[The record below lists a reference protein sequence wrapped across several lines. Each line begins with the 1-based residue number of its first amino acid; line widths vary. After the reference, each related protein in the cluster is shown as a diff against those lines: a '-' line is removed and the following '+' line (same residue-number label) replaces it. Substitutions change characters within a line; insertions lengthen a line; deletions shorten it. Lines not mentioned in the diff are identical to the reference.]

1 LIQINVERIASAL
14 SFHLVRRRA
23 HQSRKEMNES
33 SHTPLPQPAGR
44 RGSEGVRRVAATV
57 GRGIAGLDPGYFALV
72 MATGIISNVFFL
84 QGQRTLSNAL
94 FALNLAIY
102 GCLWLLTIVRAARF
116 TAPLRADLT
125 SPQRVFLF
133 FTTVA
138 ANDVLGMSLALRGCS
153 SAALVLWLVAC
164 ALWLGLTYLGF
175 AVYLFRNAGGTDV
188 IGGAWLNAIVGTQSL
203 AILGGAA
210 ALPAVHAAPQAF
222 VLLPA
227 LWAVGLGLYAIL
239 IVLLANR
246 MFFAPVT
253 PESVEPLLWVVMGA
267 AAISVNAGVV
277 VASDA
282 AVTPF
287 LQSLRPFFAAV
298 TLAVWA
304 WATWWIPL
312 LVLIGVWKHGLHRL
326 SIRYTPMLWS
336 MVFPLGMYAA
346 ATLRLSRLADVPA
359 LITWSQTMAWIAL
372 AAWAATAAGLI
383 AASASARR
391 G

>member
-1 LIQINVERIASAL
+1 
-14 SFHLVRRRA
+14 
-23 HQSRKEMNES
+23 MNES
-33 SHTPLPQPAGR
+33 ARSRTSLPQPAGWR
-44 RGSEGVRRVAATV
+44 WPEGWRSAAAAI
-57 GRGIAGLDPGYFALV
+57 GRTIAGLDPGYFALV

-84 QGQRTLSNAL
+84 QGQRTLSDAL
-94 FALNLAIY
+94 FALNLAAY
-102 GCLWLLTIVRAARF
+102 GCLWLLTIMRAARF
-116 TAPLRADLT
+116 SAAVRADLT
-125 SPQRVFLF
+125 SPSRVFLF
-133 FTTVA
+133 FTIVA
-138 ANDVLGMSLALRGCS
+138 ATDVLGMSLALRGFG
-153 SAALVLWLVAC
+153 SAALVLWFLAC

-175 AVYLFRNAGGTDV
+175 AVYLFRHTGGTDV

-210 ALPAVHAAPQAF
+210 ALPAAHVAPQAF

-246 MFFAPVT
+246 MFFAPIT

-277 VASDA
+277 VASDG

-287 LQSLRPFFAAV
+287 LQSLKPFFSAV

-312 LVLIGVWKHGLHRL
+312 LVLIGLWKHGLHRL
-326 SIRYTPMLWS
+326 PIRYTPMLWS

-359 LITWSQTMAWIAL
+359 LMTWSQTMAWVAL
-372 AAWAATAAGLI
+372 AAWAATALALV
-383 AASASARR
+383 ASLLAPRT
-391 G
+391 

>member
-1 LIQINVERIASAL
+1 MDDSAR
-14 SFHLVRRRA
+14 SRPHLTQPPVRRR
-23 HQSRKEMNES
+23 
-33 SHTPLPQPAGR
+33 P
-44 RGSEGVRRVAATV
+44 EGLRSIAAKV
-57 GRGIAGLDPGYFALV
+57 ERNAANLDPGYFALV

-84 QGQRTLSNAL
+84 QGQRTLSDAL
-94 FALNLAIY
+94 FALNLAAY

-116 TAPLRADLT
+116 SAAVRADLT
-125 SPQRVFLF
+125 CPRRVFLF
-133 FTTVA
+133 FTAVA
-138 ANDVLGMSLALRGCS
+138 ATDVLGMSLALRGFA
-153 SAALVLWLVAC
+153 SATLVLWLLAC

-210 ALPAVHAAPQAF
+210 ALPALHAAPQAF

-227 LWAVGLGLYAIL
+227 LWAVGLGLYAVL
-239 IVLLANR
+239 IVLLSNR

-277 VASDA
+277 VASDGA
-282 AVTPF
+282 ATPF
-287 LQSLRPFFAAV
+287 LQSLRPFLAAV

-312 LVLIGVWKHGLHRL
+312 LVLIGLWKHGLHRL
-326 SIRYTPMLWS
+326 PIRYTPMLWS

-346 ATLRLSRLADVPA
+346 ATLRLSRLADVSA

-372 AAWAATAAGLI
+372 GAWAATALALI
-383 AASASARR
+383 RYQMSEIRHPTSDI
-391 G
+391 